1 MPPEVNSYDHSCE
14 ANCSG
19 QQLCADCL
27 LQAVPD
33 LQDAEVTGSLA
44 TDYLGS
50 APMAEQLQDMLREEN
65 SLAAQLQV
73 MHASAVLPV

>member
-1 MPPEVNSYDHSCE
+1 MPCEVKSYCHSCE
-14 ANCSG
+14 AHCSG
-19 QQLCADCL
+19 KQLCADCL

-50 APMAEQLQDMLREEN
+50 APMAKCMQDMLREEN

-73 MHASAVLPV
+73 MHASAMHPV